1 MKFEIKQFHDYYKYL
16 TIYYKKDNEQNYTR
30 LPLMLNI
37 DLATKEDIISFIEW
51 VDKRI
56 NPEV

>member
-1 MKFEIKQFHDYYKYL
+1 MKFEIKQFNDYYKYL
-16 TIYYKKDNEQNYTR
+16 TIYYKKDNEEKYTR

-37 DLATKEDIISFIEW
+37 DLATKEDILQFIEW

>member
-1 MKFEIKQFHDYYKYL
+1 MKFEIKQFIDYYKYL
-16 TIYYKKDNEQNYTR
+16 TIYYKKDNEENYTR